1 MNDRTMK
8 ENLQSF
14 AVKKAI
20 GYIGED
26 IDKGLPKLLAWADRF
41 DRDGRYAGAR
51 NAIHKVVEDPNDN

>member
-1 MNDRTMK
+1 M
-8 ENLQSF
+8 
-14 AVKKAI
+14 KKAI